1 MFLGPYLSLLIYMDL
16 IFNVIFPSKSK
27 VEIN

>member
-16 IFNVIFPSKSK
+16 IFNVIFPPKAK
-27 VEIN
+27 VDIN